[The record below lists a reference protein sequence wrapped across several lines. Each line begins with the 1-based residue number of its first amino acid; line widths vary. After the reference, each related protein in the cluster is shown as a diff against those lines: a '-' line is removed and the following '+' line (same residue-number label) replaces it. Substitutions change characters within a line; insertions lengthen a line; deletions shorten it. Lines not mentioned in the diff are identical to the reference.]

1 MSPAQRARDRA
12 PAARK
17 SFRLGDIV
25 RRLGGELLGNAEV
38 RVDQVATLE
47 SARPTDI
54 TFVAQSR
61 FLPQLSETRAGAV
74 ILGPEAR
81 DASSLPRII
90 SANPYAYFARVSALL
105 NPPAAAKPGIH
116 ASAVVDKS
124 ARVAASA
131 SIGACAVIGKHAQVA
146 PRASVGPGCFVGESA
161 SIGAGTRLHANV
173 AVYHD
178 CRIGARCIVHAGAVI
193 GSDGFG
199 IAKDDGVWNKIPQIG
214 RALIGDDVEI
224 GANTTID
231 RGALD
236 DTVIEDG
243 VKLDNQIHIAH
254 NVRVGANTAIAA
266 CVGIAGSARIGRN
279 CALGGASMIYGHITL
294 ADNVNVSAGTLIMK
308 SLDKPGTYTGVYPFS
323 SHPRWL
329 KNAVH
334 LRQLDELVKRVR
346 ELEGRLG
353 KAQGGKT

>member
-1 MSPAQRARDRA
+1 LSK
-12 PAARK
+12 RK
-17 SFRLGDIV
+17 SFRLGELV
-25 RRLGGELLGNAEV
+25 KRLGGELIGDADV
-38 RVDQVATLE
+38 RIHQVATLE
-47 SARPTDI
+47 SAGPTDI
-54 TFVAQSR
+54 TFLTQSR
-61 FLPQLSETRAGAV
+61 FLPQLGRTQAGAV
-74 ILGPEAR
+74 ILGPETR
-81 DASSLPRII
+81 DASGLPRII
-90 SANPYAYFARVSALL
+90 SANPYAYFASVSALL
-105 NPPAAAKPGIH
+105 NPPAVVEPGIH
-116 ASAVVDKS
+116 ESAVVDKS

-131 SIGACAVIGKHAQVA
+131 SIGACAVIGRHARVA
-146 PRASVGPGCFVGESA
+146 DHAIVGPGCFIGEGA
-161 SIGAGTRLHANV
+161 SIGTGSRLHANV

-178 CRIGARCIVHAGAVI
+178 CRIGARCIVHAGAVV

-199 IAKDDGVWNKIPQIG
+199 IAKEDGVWKKIPQIG

-254 NVRVGANTAIAA
+254 NVRIGAHTAIAA
-266 CVGIAGSARIGRN
+266 CVGIAGSAKIGRN

-308 SLDKPGTYTGVYPFS
+308 SLEKPGTYTGVYPFS
-323 SHPRWL
+323 SHQRWL
-329 KNAVH
+329 RNAAH
-334 LRQLDELVKRVR
+334 LRQLDDLAKRVR

-353 KAQGGKT
+353 KTGRGKT

>member
-1 MSPAQRARDRA
+1 MSK
-12 PAARK
+12 RK
-17 SFRLGDIV
+17 SFRLGELV
-25 RRLGGELLGNAEV
+25 KRLGGELIGDADV
-38 RVDQVATLE
+38 RIHQIATLE
-47 SARPTDI
+47 SAGPTDI
-54 TFVAQSR
+54 TFLTQSR
-61 FLPQLSETRAGAV
+61 FLPQLGRTQAGAV
-74 ILGPEAR
+74 ILGPETR
-81 DASSLPRII
+81 DASGLPRII
-90 SANPYAYFARVSALL
+90 SANPYAYFASVSALL
-105 NPPAAAKPGIH
+105 NPPAVVEPGIH
-116 ASAVVDKS
+116 ESAVVDKS

-131 SIGACAVIGKHAQVA
+131 SIGACAVIGRHARVA
-146 PRASVGPGCFVGESA
+146 DHAIVGPGCFIGEGA
-161 SIGAGTRLHANV
+161 SIGTGSRLHANV

-178 CRIGARCIVHAGAVI
+178 CRIGARCIVHAGAVV

-199 IAKDDGVWNKIPQIG
+199 IAKEDGVWKKIPQIG

-254 NVRVGANTAIAA
+254 NVRIGAHTAIAA
-266 CVGIAGSARIGRN
+266 CVGIAGSAKIGRN

-308 SLDKPGTYTGVYPFS
+308 SLEKPGTYTGVYPFS
-323 SHPRWL
+323 SHQRWL
-329 KNAVH
+329 RNAAH
-334 LRQLDELVKRVR
+334 LRQLDDLAKRVR

-353 KAQGGKT
+353 KTGRGKT

>member
-1 MSPAQRARDRA
+1 MTK
-12 PAARK
+12 RK

-25 RRLGGELLGNAEV
+25 KRLGGELIGDADV
-38 RVDQVATLE
+38 RIHQVATLE

-54 TFVAQSR
+54 TFLTQSV
-61 FLPQLSETRAGAV
+61 FLPQLNRTQAGAV

-81 DASSLPRII
+81 DASSLPRIVC
-90 SANPYAYFARVSALL
+90 ANPYAYFARVSAFL
-105 NPPAAAKPGIH
+105 NPPAKVKPGMH
-116 ASAVVDKS
+116 ESAVVDKS
-124 ARVAASA
+124 ARVAGSA

-146 PRASVGPGCFVGESA
+146 AHAFIGPGCFIGEAA
-161 SIGAGTRLHANV
+161 SIGTGSRLHANV
-173 AVYHD
+173 TVYHD
-178 CRIGARCIVHAGAVI
+178 CRIGAHCIVHAGAVI

-199 IAKDDGVWNKIPQIG
+199 IAQDDGVWTKIPQIG

-279 CALGGASMIYGHITL
+279 CTLGGASMIYGHITL

-308 SLDKPGTYTGVYPFS
+308 SLHQPGTYTGVYPFS
-323 SHPRWL
+323 SHQRWL
-329 KNAVH
+329 KNAAQ
-334 LRQLDELVKRVR
+334 LRQLEQLAKRVR

-353 KAQGGKT
+353 KAERGKT

>member
-1 MSPAQRARDRA
+1 MTLTK
-12 PAARK
+12 RK

-25 RRLGGELLGNAEV
+25 KQLGGELIGDADV
-38 RVDQVATLE
+38 RIDQVATLE

-54 TFVAQSR
+54 TFLTQPR
-61 FLPQLSETRAGAV
+61 FLPQLGQTQAGAV

-90 SANPYAYFARVSALL
+90 SANPYAYFARVSAFL
-105 NPPAAAKPGIH
+105 NPPAAIEPGIH
-116 ASAVVDKS
+116 ESAVVDKS
-124 ARVAASA
+124 ARIAGSA

-146 PRASVGPGCFVGESA
+146 DHAIIGPGCFIGEAA
-161 SIGAGTRLHANV
+161 SIGAGSRLHANV
-173 AVYHD
+173 TVYHD
-178 CRIGARCIVHAGAVI
+178 CRIGARCIVHSGAVI

-199 IAKDDGVWNKIPQIG
+199 IAKDDGVWRKIPQIG

-243 VKLDNQIHIAH
+243 VKLDNQIQIAH
-254 NVRVGANTAIAA
+254 NVRIGACTAIAG
-266 CVGIAGSARIGRN
+266 CVGIAGSARIGRH
-279 CALGGASMIYGHITL
+279 CMLGGAAMILGHITI
-294 ADNVNVSAGTLIMK
+294 ADHVTVSAGTFIMK
-308 SLDKPGTYTGVYPFS
+308 SIDEPGTYTGVYPFS

-329 KNAVH
+329 KNAAH
-334 LRQLDELVKRVR
+334 LRQLDDLAKRIH
-346 ELEGRLG
+346 ELERRLV
-353 KAQGGKT
+353 QTERNHS

>member
-1 MSPAQRARDRA
+1 MSK
-12 PAARK
+12 RK
-17 SFRLGDIV
+17 SLRLGDIV
-25 RRLGGELLGNAEV
+25 KRLGGELIGDADV
-38 RVDQVATLE
+38 RIHQVATLE
-47 SARPTDI
+47 SAGPTDI
-54 TFVAQSR
+54 TFLTQSR
-61 FLPQLSETRAGAV
+61 FLAQLGRTRAGAV
-74 ILGPEAR
+74 ILGPETR
-81 DASSLPRII
+81 DASGLPRII
-90 SANPYAYFARVSALL
+90 SANPYAYFAKVSALL
-105 NPPAAAKPGIH
+105 NPPAAVEPGMH
-116 ASAVVDKS
+116 ESAVVDKS

-131 SIGACAVIGKHAQVA
+131 SIGACAVIGRHAEIA
-146 PRASVGPGCFVGESA
+146 DHAIVGPGCFIGEGA
-161 SIGAGTRLHANV
+161 RIGTGSRLHANV
-173 AVYHD
+173 TVYHG

-199 IAKDDGVWNKIPQIG
+199 IAKEDGVWKKIPQIG

-254 NVRVGANTAIAA
+254 NVRIGAHTAIAA
-266 CVGIAGSARIGRN
+266 CVGIAGSARIGRH

-308 SLDKPGTYTGVYPFS
+308 SLEKPGTYTGVYPFS
-323 SHPRWL
+323 SHQRWL
-329 KNAVH
+329 KNAAH
-334 LRQLDELVKRVR
+334 LRQLDELAKRVR

-353 KAQGGKT
+353 KTGRGKT